1 MKLRDLEEVKRE
13 VEEIRDES
21 GKRVDEKIKPLVIGL
36 RRWGIN
42 TEFSCQG
49 HRRSK
54 SEVLS
59 FPSVEISPKDYKKVK
74 KLISAFGGNSWILKK
89 ERWSTKEGIPKIT
102 LRLVPRNKNGRK
114 LIRMQKDAIEF
125 GKFLQELPED
135 WFKRN
140 KL

>member
-1 MKLRDLEEVKRE
+1 
-13 VEEIRDES
+13 
-21 GKRVDEKIKPLVIGL
+21 
-36 RRWGIN
+36 
-42 TEFSCQG
+42 
-49 HRRSK
+49 
-54 SEVLS
+54 
-59 FPSVEISPKDYKKVK
+59 VEISPKDYKKVK

-114 LIRMQKDAIEF
+114 LIRMQKEAIEF